1 MNKKTKKITA
11 YIVGLGLLTAAVVF
25 FTYYKV
31 DSVQVRGTTHYSD
44 EEVKKMV
51 LRGPLASNSVLAPMI
66 YSLSLIH
73 IYGTA
78 TESAEDGVSNLD
90 APAPPEGDESDTT
103 EDNNA
108 ESEGITNEEAGLE

>member
-11 YIVGLGLLTAAVVF
+11 YIVGLGLLAAAVVF

-66 YSLSLIH
+66 YSTCIQGDPDQPEYNLYQCKREKACGVYSLSGQLCFF
-73 IYGTA
+73 
-78 TESAEDGVSNLD
+78 
-90 APAPPEGDESDTT
+90 
-103 EDNNA
+103 
-108 ESEGITNEEAGLE
+108 